1 MKENFEKAI
10 NFVLN
15 WEGGYSDDPQDT
27 GGVTIYG
34 IAKKY
39 HPQEVEQMEQLWK
52 QGRQDECKEIAKKIY
67 KSEYWDKI
75 GGDEFPYPRDI
86 IMFDTAVNMGIGT
99 AFSLNKKAPDNW
111 KDYLIERIKLYRDYS
126 KKNQRFLLGWLN
138 RCLDLYDLITKNKF

>member
-1 MKENFEKAI
+1 LKENFEKAI

-52 QGRQDECKEIAKKIY
+52 QGKQDECKEIAKRIY
-67 KSEYWDKI
+67 KEEYWDKI
-75 GGDEFPYPRDI
+75 NGDNLPYPRDI